1 MGEITCQWRTGSSVK
16 QDEPKGNQ
24 ESKNDRGAIVTQKSA
39 IAPKLVSIENESWKI
54 RLIFN

>member
-24 ESKNDRGAIVTQKSA
+24 ESKEDRGAIVTQKSA
-39 IAPKLVSIENESWKI
+39 IAP
-54 RLIFN
+54 